1 MPGKPFDGRHTQQRK
16 TNEQDDKGW
25 HFIRSFSID
34 SIIQIVGIA
43 VVLGLPMLY
52 WGRSVESRVLTIENF
67 NTASVAADAKRDA
80 DTREERMAFRVRMEK
95 IEENLIALKVTG
107 AQMLAG
113 QAAAQAAVQ
122 AATAAAAA
130 SNATSARH

>member
-1 MPGKPFDGRHTQQRK
+1 MANQLQRRRA
-16 TNEQDDKGW
+16 NEQADKGW
-25 HFIRSFSID
+25 HFIRSFSVD

-67 NTASVAADAKRDA
+67 NTASIAADVKRDA
-80 DTREERMAFRVRMEK
+80 DTRDERAAFRTRMEK

-122 AATAAAAA
+122 AAAAVANA
-130 SNATSARH
+130 SSTSARHN

>member
-1 MPGKPFDGRHTQQRK
+1 MMAAQIARRKPGET
-16 TNEQDDKGW
+16 DKGW
-25 HFIRSFSID
+25 HFIRSFSVD

-52 WGRSVESRVLTIENF
+52 WGRSLESRVLTIENF
-67 NTASVAADAKRDA
+67 NAASVLADAKRDA
-80 DTREERMAFRVRMEK
+80 DTRDERAVFRARMEK

-113 QAAAQAAVQ
+113 QV
-122 AATAAAAA
+122 AAAAA
-130 SNATSARH
+130 VAAASAAVNANPQGRR

>member
-1 MPGKPFDGRHTQQRK
+1 MANQIARRR
-16 TNEQDDKGW
+16 TNEQEDKGW

-67 NTASVAADAKRDA
+67 NAASVLADAKRDA
-80 DTREERMAFRVRMEK
+80 DTREERTAFRARMEK

-122 AATAAAAA
+122 AAAAVA
-130 SNATSARH
+130 NAGGTSTRHN